1 MTLPFNCAR
10 RSIPLSCRDVKVGLE
25 CAQEYGLLVVFMV
38 GGRGAGLQ
46 RCQSWS
52 ATCFAFPA
60 MKTLIVIDEL

>member
-1 MTLPFNCAR
+1 M
-10 RSIPLSCRDVKVGLE
+10 GLE

-38 GGRGAGLQ
+38 GRRLGGGGAGLQ
-46 RCQSWS
+46 RCQSWT